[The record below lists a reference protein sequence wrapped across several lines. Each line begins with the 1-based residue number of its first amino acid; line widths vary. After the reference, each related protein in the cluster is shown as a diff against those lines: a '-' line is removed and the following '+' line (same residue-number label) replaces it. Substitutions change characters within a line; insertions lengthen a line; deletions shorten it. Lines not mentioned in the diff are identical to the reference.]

1 MESHERMNG
10 VSLYV
15 TLHFRLASWIDICT
29 GKFLLFFP
37 LSLPPGAVPIE
48 SEAEYP
54 EDFTQALG
62 LSMALTAML
71 DIAVG

>member
-1 MESHERMNG
+1 MR
-10 VSLYV
+10 VCLYFSALLPTV
-15 TLHFRLASWIDICT
+15 TYMTRTLPPS
-29 GKFLLFFP
+29 FP
-37 LSLPPGAVPIE
+37 PSLPPSGAVPIE
-48 SEAEYP
+48 SEAEHP